1 MRTCILFGVLAG
13 MLAGPGRPAPAAQP
27 RRADVVVYGGTA
39 SGVIAA
45 VAVAREGKTVLLLE
59 PGQHVGGMVTGGLG
73 ATDFGNRAAIGG
85 YSREF
90 FQRVRE
96 HYVKKYG
103 AASQQV
109 KDCFDGFHFEPHVA
123 DKVIHDM
130 LAE

>member
-1 MRTCILFGVLAG
+1 RRVPMQTAAHRRFLGLLA
-13 MLAGPGRPAPAAQP
+13 MAALLVSASSAPAAEP
-27 RRADVVVYGGTA
+27 RKADVVVYGGTA

-45 VAVAREGKTVLLLE
+45 VAAAREGKTVLLIE
-59 PGQHVGGMVTGGLG
+59 PGQHVGGMVSGGLG

-109 KDCFDGFHFEPHVA
+109 KDCSD
-123 DKVIHDM
+123 
-130 LAE
+130 